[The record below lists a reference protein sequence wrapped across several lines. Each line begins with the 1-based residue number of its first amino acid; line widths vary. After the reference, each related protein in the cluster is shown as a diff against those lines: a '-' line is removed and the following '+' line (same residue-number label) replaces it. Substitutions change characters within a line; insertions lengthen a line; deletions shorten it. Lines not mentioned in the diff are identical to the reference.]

1 MSLDPKLIEL
11 TKRVELFKGLDP
23 HDVGKIFAKGL
34 TKLVPKGE
42 AVFFQGTVGNTMF
55 VLLGGKVD
63 LYDGKRYL
71 ASLSPGDA
79 FGEMAIINREPRT
92 ATALAAED
100 SKVFE
105 LSEQT
110 FHKLMTKRVAI
121 QILLNIIGM
130 MSERLTGMNKQ
141 MTQLKQQLEKRA
153 AE

>member
-1 MSLDPKLIEL
+1 MSLDPRLVEL
-11 TKRVELFKGLDP
+11 TKRVELFNGLDP
-23 HDVGKIFAKGL
+23 HDVEKIFAKGL
-34 TKLVPKGE
+34 TKIVPKGE

-63 LYDGKRYL
+63 IYDGKRYL
-71 ASLSPGDA
+71 TSLKPGDA
-79 FGEMAIINREPRT
+79 FGEMAIINREPRS

-110 FHKLMTKRVAI
+110 FYKLMTKRVAI
-121 QILLNIIGM
+121 QILLNIVGM

-141 MTQLKQQLEKRA
+141 LTQLKQKMDNMSG
-153 AE
+153 